1 MTICRDIE
9 QKLSQACMFGFFF
22 GGFFLGGG
30 GSLLCAERKK
40 ELSPKLHSLFPKL
53 IEKLRERYFRLK
65 HLLVLRIP
73 NSMI

>member
-9 QKLSQACMFGFFF
+9 QKLSQACMFGFF
-22 GGFFLGGG
+22 GGFFWGG

>member
-9 QKLSQACMFGFFF
+9 QKLSQACMFGFFL
-22 GGFFLGGG
+22 FFFGG